1 MSKFPSY
8 PVFDETLAGQGLDG
22 NGFPEKQGIPN
33 NGGNTLQ
40 VSANTGSGNGLI
52 NEIFP
57 DELFEA
63 DVRMNGVTGF
73 HLQSDGTISNSYSNI
88 QRHSQ
93 VRIKLPFVELNINS
107 NIYL

>member
-57 DELFEA
+57 DDLFEA

-73 HLQSDGTISNSYSNI
+73 HLQPDGTISNSYSNI

-93 VRIKLPFVELNINS
+93 VRIKIPFAELNINS

>member
-1 MSKFPSY
+1 M
-8 PVFDETLAGQGLDG
+8 FDETIGGQGLDG

-57 DELFEA
+57 DELFDA

-73 HLQSDGTISNSYSNI
+73 HLQPDGTISNSFSNI

-93 VRIKLPFVELNINS
+93 VRIKISFAELNIDT

>member
-1 MSKFPSY
+1 M
-8 PVFDETLAGQGLDG
+8 FDDTLGGQGLDG
-22 NGFPEKQGIPN
+22 NGFPKKQGIAN
-33 NGGNTLQ
+33 NGDNTLQ
-40 VSANTGSGNGLI
+40 VLANTGSGNGLI

-57 DELFEA
+57 DELFDA

-93 VRIKLPFVELNINS
+93 VRIKISFAGSNINA